1 MLVVVVLRWGLGC
14 WRPAGRR
21 HASRH
26 ASLHASL
33 HVSLHVS
40 LHDKGSRL
48 DWRVID

>member
-33 HVSLHVS
+33 H
-40 LHDKGSRL
+40 DKGSRL

>member
-26 ASLHASL
+26 ASLH
-33 HVSLHVS
+33 
-40 LHDKGSRL
+40 DKGSRL

>member
-26 ASLHASL
+26 ASR
-33 HVSLHVS
+33 
-40 LHDKGSRL
+40 HDKGSRL